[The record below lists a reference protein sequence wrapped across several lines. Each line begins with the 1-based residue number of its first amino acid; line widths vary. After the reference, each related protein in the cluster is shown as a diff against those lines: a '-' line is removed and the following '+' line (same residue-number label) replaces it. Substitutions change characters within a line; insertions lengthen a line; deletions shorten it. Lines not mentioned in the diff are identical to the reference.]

1 MFWALK
7 LATCWVNYGRNIL
20 FAPMYLT
27 SSYSPH
33 STEHMMA
40 FLKLTTCRR
49 KFKSVAVSI
58 MALINKFLCRYSIT
72 TGVVVI
78 GTSYVIMDLLRLFYH
93 LTIFY
98 FPGPIFRHWYF
109 EDRSGDEVHDLI
121 TVTMMKNRIQV
132 LLVLGIDL
140 LTDIG
145 LLMSVNSGVITIGI
159 WLLKAIIFI
168 LVYLVVI
175 LSLVFAYSD
184 HITLALVFIPILVME
199 IYFLLIVGLHLVNLR
214 EPRDTNEESPDETV
228 V

>member
-1 MFWALK
+1 
-7 LATCWVNYGRNIL
+7 
-20 FAPMYLT
+20 
-27 SSYSPH
+27 
-33 STEHMMA
+33 
-40 FLKLTTCRR
+40 
-49 KFKSVAVSI
+49 

-93 LTIFY
+93 LIIFY
-98 FPGPIFRHWYF
+98 FPGPIFRHWY
-109 EDRSGDEVHDLI
+109 EDRSGDEVHDLV

-132 LLVLGIDL
+132 LLVLVIDL
-140 LTDIG
+140 LIDIG
-145 LLMSVNSGVITIGI
+145 LLMSVNSGLITVVI
-159 WLLKAIIFI
+159 WLLKSIIFI

-175 LSLVFAYSD
+175 LALVFAYSD

-214 EPRDTNEESPDETV
+214 EPSDTNEESPDETV